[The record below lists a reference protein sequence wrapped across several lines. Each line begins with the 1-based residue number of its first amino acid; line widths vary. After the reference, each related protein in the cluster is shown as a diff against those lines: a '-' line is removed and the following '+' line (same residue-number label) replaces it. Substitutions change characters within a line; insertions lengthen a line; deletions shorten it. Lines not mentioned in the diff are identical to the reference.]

1 MLKIINELKPFFED
15 NYRMIHVREYAKMQK
30 ISPPTAS
37 KVLDTLCR
45 ENLLKKE
52 IDRQYYFYF
61 ANKDSGV
68 FRDLQR
74 IYWKIKL
81 QPLLREISK
90 QSIDSVVVLF
100 GSIAK
105 AEAKSDS
112 DIDLAIFT
120 PSNKDV
126 DVKSFEKKL
135 KRKIQIFVF
144 KKLENA
150 PKELKNNILNG
161 YILEGSF

>member
-1 MLKIINELKPFFED
+1 MLNIINELKPFFED
-15 NYRMIHVREYAKMQK
+15 NYRRIHVREYAKMQK

-37 KVLDTLCR
+37 KTLERLCG
-45 ENLLKKE
+45 EKLLKKE
-52 IDRQYYFYF
+52 IYKQYYLYF
-61 ANKDSGV
+61 ANKDSSI

-81 QPLLREISK
+81 QPLISEINK
-90 QSIDSVVVLF
+90 HIFDPVIVLF

-112 DIDLAIFT
+112 DIDLAVLS
-120 PSNKDV
+120 PSKKNIE
-126 DVKSFEKKL
+126 VKKFEKKL
-135 KRKIQIFVF
+135 KRKIQVFIF
-144 KKLENA
+144 KKLEEV
-150 PKELKNNILNG
+150 PTELKSNILNG